1 MAATDQSTGSITDPT
16 GGAPNFDIQAI
27 FESMGYTPSQ
37 SEIDALAPAFEGRTN
52 VGQTGTS
59 AVASYVQA
67 HQQIA
72 GAQSL
77 IQGNLTA
84 ETGAASAATAA
95 GNASYDAAQATLEA
109 APKLFGS
116 MTPDQVSSYLAPLQ
130 NQFNYGLGQVT
141 GQAASRGLAG
151 SSLEAQAMAQ
161 AQTQYQQNIVNQGLS
176 IGQQQQQLLASQQAG
191 RGAQQLGLAP
201 QFLGLAN
208 QSAGQNYGAATDIA
222 NLPGQSVS
230 QSLAQQA
237 LLKQMSQSTGGGGWE
252 GALGTGLG
260 AVVGGIGGSFL
271 GNPMLGASLGASL
284 GGSAASAITG
294 SPAGATFGSS
304 ASNPLLL
311 GGYLAAQRQLG
322 STGAS
327 GAGANVN
334 FTGGLNQSLGT
345 FAPNAG
351 NESLF

>member
-116 MTPDQVSSYLAPLQ
+116 MTPDQISNYLAPLQ

-176 IGQQQQQLLASQQAG
+176 IGQQQQQLLASQQQA

-208 QSAGQNYGAATDIA
+208 QSAGQNYGASQDMAQM
-222 NLPGQSVS
+222 PGWAVS

-237 LLKQMSQSTGGGGWE
+237 LLKQLNVPPPSPWGQIATTGGE
-252 GALGTGLG
+252 
-260 AVVGGIGGSFL
+260 VVGGIAGGIYGGPAGAVAGASAGGAIGGGL
-271 GNPMLGASLGASL
+271 ASLGT
-284 GGSAASAITG
+284 GG
-294 SPAGATFGSS
+294 
-304 ASNPLLL
+304 ASNNYAPPTNSLANATLGAYLLSQRNNAGNS
-311 GGYLAAQRQLG
+311 GGVPPA
-322 STGAS
+322 TAS
-327 GAGANVN
+327 D
-334 FTGGLNQSLGT
+334 TGGLQDTG
-345 FAPNAG
+345 
-351 NESLF
+351 